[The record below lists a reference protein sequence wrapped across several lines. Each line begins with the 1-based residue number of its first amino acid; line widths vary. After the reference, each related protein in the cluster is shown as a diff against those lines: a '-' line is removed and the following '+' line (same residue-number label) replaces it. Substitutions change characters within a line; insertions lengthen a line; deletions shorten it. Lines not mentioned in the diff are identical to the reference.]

1 MNNQIDELQQ
11 TYADV
16 QQRIEKIQTEIE
28 NYQQLSK
35 ERLADVGAIKMF
47 ANS

>member
-11 TYADV
+11 TYTNV
-16 QQRIEKIQTEIE
+16 QQRIEKIQTEIG

-35 ERLADVGAIKMF
+35 ERLSELGAIKMF
-47 ANS
+47 VDS